1 LRSGYLLAAK
11 IGNRCLE
18 KSKYQ
23 LPTTACGTI
32 KTNKMQLAIASS
44 KLNHKPRS
52 PIKCINRGEGCTKK
66 LVFVHFVLTNKF
78 TNNVFLSDKLEAYV
92 CVDIIVNGRVVHIK
106 ARKFLALDN
115 AF

>member
-52 PIKCINRGEGCTKK
+52 PIKCIIRGEGCTKK
-66 LVFVHFVLTNKF
+66 LAFVHFVLTNKF
-78 TNNVFLSDKLEAYV
+78 PNNVFLSDKLEAYV
-92 CVDIIVNGRVVHIK
+92 CVDIMEELYI
-106 ARKFLALDN
+106 
-115 AF
+115 